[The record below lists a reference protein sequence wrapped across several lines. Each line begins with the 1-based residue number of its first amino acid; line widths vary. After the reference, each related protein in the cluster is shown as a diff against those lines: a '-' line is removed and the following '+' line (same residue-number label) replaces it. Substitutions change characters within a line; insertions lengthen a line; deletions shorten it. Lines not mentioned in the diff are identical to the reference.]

1 MTVTG
6 KFAAVNVM
14 SLVLLAGVAGANCL
28 EKATLSDYDY
38 VGLSICEAVLRLF
51 QTMSSSIWPG
61 YNLAERP
68 FIVYIPDR
76 WALLF
81 NGTPDAEGFSPY
93 PKAWPNLG
101 VNVLYHRGQLKDLVG
116 QLAFDFEAGGQ
127 KLVAVGFPEKLPE
140 EFDLSHPNI
149 YLFGYVVHEAFHQ
162 YQNEK
167 FGDIPWERE
176 EKYPILDPENTALA
190 YLEMRLLMDALRAAY
205 AGDQK
210 VVGDRLGQFVAVRK
224 KRWARGDHFV
234 ERYEQGQEI
243 REGTAR
249 YVELK
254 SVELLKNLKYKSSLR
269 GRTNPLEA
277 DLRSVSMPD
286 LLLEDFKGRIT
297 RDSVAP
303 GDMLRNRIYPVGAA
317 LGFLADYLNIDW
329 KATAQE
335 AGTTF
340 QFGELFADKLG
351 LEEGRTKDYLERAE
365 SEYGLG
371 RMLLSAEALIKEYRA
386 GYEAELEAFEAQ
398 KGLRVEMGFVY
409 KSLSRSRS
417 SRAKKW
423 VINQGSVSLNSHYDV
438 YALKNDHLN
447 LQLQGVGV
455 LEKDDWS
462 AKKKSVIFYVPRLT
476 AVAVD
481 QKPLDLGRGIH
492 ARFSSLKIQED
503 NFRFESSQPGELSY
517 DGRRLV
523 ITLE

>member
-1 MTVTG
+1 
-6 KFAAVNVM
+6 
-14 SLVLLAGVAGANCL
+14 
-28 EKATLSDYDY
+28 
-38 VGLSICEAVLRLF
+38 
-51 QTMSSSIWPG
+51 
-61 YNLAERP
+61 
-68 FIVYIPDR
+68 
-76 WALLF
+76 
-81 NGTPDAEGFSPY
+81 
-93 PKAWPNLG
+93 
-101 VNVLYHRGQLKDLVG
+101 
-116 QLAFDFEAGGQ
+116 
-127 KLVAVGFPEKLPE
+127 
-140 EFDLSHPNI
+140 
-149 YLFGYVVHEAFHQ
+149 
-162 YQNEK
+162 
-167 FGDIPWERE
+167 
-176 EKYPILDPENTALA
+176 
-190 YLEMRLLMDALRAAY
+190 MRLLRDALRAAY
-205 AGDQK
+205 AGDHK
-210 VVGDRLGQFVAVRK
+210 VAGDRLGQFVAVRK

-254 SVELLKNLKYKSSLR
+254 SIELLKSLNYKSSLR
-269 GRTNPLEA
+269 GKTNALEA

-335 AGTTF
+335 GGTTF

-351 LEEGRTKDYLERAE
+351 LEEGRMNDYLERAE

-371 RMLLSAEALIKEYRA
+371 RMLLSAKALIKEYRA

-398 KGLRVEMGFVY
+398 KGLRVEMDFTY

-423 VINQGSVSLNSHYDV
+423 VIDQGSVSLNSHYDV
-438 YALKNDHLN
+438 YALKNDRLS
-447 LQLQGVGV
+447 LQLQAVGV
-455 LEKDDWS
+455 LEKDDWG
-462 AKKKSVIFYVPRLT
+462 AKKKSVIFYVPQLT

-503 NFRFESSQPGELSY
+503 NFRFESSQPGELSF